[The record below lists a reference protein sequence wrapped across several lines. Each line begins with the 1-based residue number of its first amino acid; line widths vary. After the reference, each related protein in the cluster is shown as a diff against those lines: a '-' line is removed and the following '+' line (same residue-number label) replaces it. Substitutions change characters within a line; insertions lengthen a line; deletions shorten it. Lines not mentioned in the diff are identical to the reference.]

1 MNSFLSSTESTNG
14 TIFEEERVQYPEKRV
29 NSLGKPRLFLALVGR
44 EDSKHHRRLKN
55 PNQRDQSQR
64 QARTPQ

>member
-1 MNSFLSSTESTNG
+1 MEQSLK
-14 TIFEEERVQYPEKRV
+14 KRGVNTKKV
-29 NSLGKPRLFLALVGR
+29 NSLGKPRLFLALVGY

>member
-1 MNSFLSSTESTNG
+1 MEQSLKKRGVNT
-14 TIFEEERVQYPEKRV
+14 QKKRV
-29 NSLGKPRLFLALVGR
+29 NSLGKPRLFLALVGY

-64 QARTPQ
+64 QARTQQ

>member
-1 MNSFLSSTESTNG
+1 MEQSLK
-14 TIFEEERVQYPEKRV
+14 KRGV
-29 NSLGKPRLFLALVGR
+29 NTKNSLGKPRLFLALVGY

>member
-1 MNSFLSSTESTNG
+1 MYSFLSSTESTNG
-14 TIFEEERVQYPEKRV
+14 TIFEEDRINTKKV
-29 NSLGKPRLFLALVGR
+29 NSLGKPRLFLALVGY